1 MRPDLPDEA
10 PETRVDSDD
19 LGEGEEEYADASGV
33 AHPPPRR
40 DASMTLLTSML
51 ERPLDPGYA
60 AAAEQRR
67 AAGLPALVGHHRRH
81 HTARSLSTRPGQH
94 LGVMS
99 RQVVVDS
106 ADGWGSDRGVDP
118 VVIVE
123 VDPPW

>member
-19 LGEGEEEYADASGV
+19 LGEGEDEYADASGV

-67 AAGLPALVGHHRRH
+67 AAGLPASSGTRRPILLVWLLIIGLVIGVS
-81 HTARSLSTRPGQH
+81 TAAFSGRVTPRSART
-94 LGVMS
+94 
-99 RQVVVDS
+99 
-106 ADGWGSDRGVDP
+106 
-118 VVIVE
+118 
-123 VDPPW
+123 